1 MRLHTR
7 MLKTMFGKVLTYQ
20 IYIYIYTHTHTLE
33 DLKEKKFFVL
43 VELGLGVC

>member
-20 IYIYIYTHTHTLE
+20 IYVYRHTLE

-43 VELGLGVC
+43 VELGLGMC